1 METGII
7 HHVNPGGLLLEQAS
21 PASSRQWLLDGD
33 RMTIGRDPS
42 SGIHVDAF
50 GVSRHHAD
58 LLRNGPSWSIT
69 DASSTNGTYVNGQ
82 RVDKAVLRALDRIRV
97 GQAELVV
104 RDCGAGQPAA
114 GPPGRERQ
122 ASSATYD
129 IGSQHGINNNVAG
142 SQFNYNNES
151 SLRYVAS
158 RRGRARLLIVWGI
171 LLVVGAAG
179 LGLFDVLRF
188 DQSILN
194 SINSSSVDPGNPM
207 SFTPPQI
214 PAQFIPI
221 FGLAAFLELIGITM
235 FIFGLIARSG
245 ARKEARRIGA
255 QWQ

>member
-1 METGII
+1 
-7 HHVNPGGLLLEQAS
+7 
-21 PASSRQWLLDGD
+21 
-33 RMTIGRDPS
+33 MTIGSDPS

-58 LLRNGPSWSIT
+58 LLRNGPSWTIT

-97 GQAELVV
+97 GQVELVV
-104 RDCGAGQPAA
+104 RDSRAGQPGA
-114 GPPGRERQ
+114 GPPVWERQ
-122 ASSATYD
+122 ASAVTYD
-129 IGSQHGINNNVAG
+129 VGSQHGINNNVAG
-142 SQFNYNNES
+142 SQFNYNHES

-158 RRGRARLLIVWGI
+158 RRGRARFLIVWGI

-179 LGLFDVLRF
+179 LGLFDILRF

-194 SINSSSVDPGNPM
+194 SINSSSLDPNAPI
-207 SFTPPQI
+207 SFTSPQV

-245 ARKEARRIGA
+245 AKKEARRIGA
-255 QWQ
+255 QW